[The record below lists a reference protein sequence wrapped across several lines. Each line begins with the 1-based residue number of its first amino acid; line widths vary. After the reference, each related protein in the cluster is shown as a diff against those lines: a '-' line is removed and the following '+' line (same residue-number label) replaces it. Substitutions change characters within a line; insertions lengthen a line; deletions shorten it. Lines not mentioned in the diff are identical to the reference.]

1 MDKSSG
7 PSSRGGFPLL
17 HNSAWE
23 PQRSRQ
29 VHYLLVRPRGQDKI
43 FKSLSLSMY
52 EWYLH
57 FLFYLPFQFNLTKFL
72 FFFLFYGT
80 IDSYSLYMNQIVHP
94 SGFFSDGFDTKVL
107 NWVKTNKS
115 ITEFNSVQWWA
126 TLQYIV
132 CTLYIVQLQREKLS
146 EAKMGSGAS
155 VIVSSQVIS
164 LLIISS
170 SLLLSFFCSA
180 VEKRSVWLCSM
191 QCILLSRAIWLGQN
205 NKSSFGISSAH
216 PPPLDHHHHD
226 QKTPLDGDC
235 PKNRSA
241 CVIKPRHARIPKPGD
256 SHQHIGVFYICR
268 PVFAIFV
275 YFTWIVFMGPH
286 FHYLQGLGFI

>member
-1 MDKSSG
+1 M
-7 PSSRGGFPLL
+7 
-17 HNSAWE
+17 
-23 PQRSRQ
+23 
-29 VHYLLVRPRGQDKI
+29 
-43 FKSLSLSMY
+43 M
-52 EWYLH
+52 
-57 FLFYLPFQFNLTKFL
+57 
-72 FFFLFYGT
+72 
-80 IDSYSLYMNQIVHP
+80 SYIAINCM
-94 SGFFSDGFDTKVL
+94 
-107 NWVKTNKS
+107 
-115 ITEFNSVQWWA
+115 
-126 TLQYIV
+126 YIV
-132 CTLYIVQLQREKLS
+132 NCTATEGKALWSKDGQRR
-146 EAKMGSGAS
+146 
-155 VIVSSQVIS
+155 VCDS
-164 LLIISS
+164 LLQGHQPPDHLIITIVIIF
-170 SLLLSFFCSA
+170 LQCTA

-216 PPPLDHHHHD
+216 PPPLDHHHHHHHD